1 MWLRHIHHP
10 RDYLSISEK
19 DGVWDSSYVS
29 TGVYDENVNKTL
41 GESKRAGDS
50 DNSSDLGN
58 GEISYGYA
66 VKGVEF
72 TYLRVGDIVQYA
84 ESANDGAADNHI
96 EILYGI
102 DKTVGADLLT
112 ALGLENGADRY
123 PNADHLDNAKYYPN
137 LNGLK
142 YHPKVLNDILR
153 LAVKQVH

>member
-58 GEISYGYA
+58 GEVSYGYA

-72 TYLRVGDIVQYA
+72 TYLRVGTLFSTPGPPTMELPITILKFCMASTRLLVQ
-84 ESANDGAADNHI
+84 
-96 EILYGI
+96 
-102 DKTVGADLLT
+102 TC
-112 ALGLENGADRY
+112 
-123 PNADHLDNAKYYPN
+123 
-137 LNGLK
+137 
-142 YHPKVLNDILR
+142 
-153 LAVKQVH
+153 